1 MRRHRERRRQGLRSY
16 QVDLLEGEVDEL
28 VRRGF
33 LEPEKRRDYYSV
45 VEAFHAF
52 LDQMFL

>member
-52 LDQMFL
+52 LDQVFL